1 MQSNDERNLQ
11 RSNIQVYVRNQET
24 LNPLHPA
31 NQKASEG
38 DSHSSSSDDNRGGG
52 RVKDA

>member
-1 MQSNDERNLQ
+1 MSDDCERNLQ

-24 LNPLHPA
+24 LNPLYPA
-31 NQKASEG
+31 NQKAGEG
-38 DSHSSSSDDNRGGG
+38 DSHSSSSEDNRGGG